1 MSPRQRV
8 FPWPWGSIVLLLST
22 ACLSIPSLDASN
34 TQVRIAGPEAP
45 TYTNGIVDVRL
56 EVTGDTPSSVELLL
70 DGEVLATVE
79 APYNYPW
86 DTTSVP
92 EGLHRLTARSIL
104 GSAIATSEPR
114 EVVVDRT
121 PPAVVSRTPA
131 PGAQDVW
138 VRGPIQAVF
147 SEPIQPGSLTDASV
161 RLKRDS
167 IDISRTLS
175 LSPDGRTLAVSPVT
189 AFTASSSASLVL
201 TPGIADLAG
210 NSLTAPNEDWSWDM
224 PYWIPWGTAQGATAT
239 GGTVQLGSYDFD
251 SRGTLFG
258 GWHITEGSAR
268 RLFVRKWEQGAWH
281 PLGETLSGPAADSY
295 IEESALGVD
304 TNEVPI
310 IVWSEADTLGIFQL
324 HASQWSG
331 TQWESVGDPS
341 SPSDVLTHK
350 QSPSFFRTSTGK
362 LALTWRE
369 WKGTSASTC
378 ISTFDEPR
386 RGWQRPFK
394 CIATPTPDA
403 REKNQ
408 AVLRFT
414 QSDSPMM
421 AWVTL
426 GSLWTFH
433 ISQLVGQDW
442 VEIESD
448 ITTDTQGPYI
458 SMSVDPTG
466 NPVVAWIQSDGNAY
480 SLYVNRWNG
489 TQWES
494 LGGQLD
500 AIAGK
505 TSVVDHSLTADDTGA
520 PIVAWTEQGTLS
532 GKIHLRRWHDNT
544 WDVVDARSTPQEG
557 LSLNGFRR
565 TASGTLLLTGMAPSA
580 GSQAWRLWVRQ
591 FNQ

>member
-8 FPWPWGSIVLLLST
+8 FPWHWGSVVLLFST

-34 TQVRIAGPEAP
+34 TQVRIVSPEAA
-45 TYTNGIVDVRL
+45 TYTNGIVVVRL

-70 DGEVLATVE
+70 DGEVLTTVE
-79 APYNYPW
+79 APYSYPW

-92 EGLHRLTARSIL
+92 EGLHRLTARSFL
-104 GSAIATSEPR
+104 GDGIVTSEPR

-147 SEPIQPGSLTDASV
+147 SEPIQPLSLTDASV

-210 NSLTAPNEDWSWDM
+210 NVLSGQSEDWSWDM

-239 GGTVQLGSYDFD
+239 SGTVQLGSYDFD
-251 SRGTLFG
+251 SQGTLFG

-281 PLGETLSGPAADSY
+281 PLGETLSGPAADSR
-295 IEESALGVD
+295 IEESALGLD
-304 TNEVPI
+304 TNDVPI

-324 HASQWSG
+324 HASRWSG

-341 SPSDVLTHK
+341 NPSDVLTNK

-378 ISTFDEPR
+378 ISTFDEQR

-394 CIATPTPDA
+394 CIATPTPDV
-403 REKNQ
+403 RERNQ

-414 QSDSPMM
+414 QSGSPIM
-421 AWVTL
+421 AWVIPGTF
-426 GSLWTFH
+426 WTFH

-442 VEIESD
+442 VEFESD
-448 ITTDTQGPYI
+448 ITTEAQYPYI
-458 SMSVDPTG
+458 SMSVDSTDH
-466 NPVVAWIQSDGNAY
+466 PVVAWIQYDGNAD
-480 SLYVNRWNG
+480 SLYVTRWNG
-489 TQWES
+489 TYWEV
-494 LGGQLD
+494 LGGRLD

-520 PIVAWTEQGTLS
+520 PIVAWTEQGSPS
-532 GKIHLRRWHDNT
+532 GKIHVRRWHDNT
-544 WDVVDARSTPQEG
+544 WNVVDARSTPQEG